1 MDIRLSAI
9 HLYPV
14 KGIGGVTAAQ
24 AKVEPEGLRHDR
36 RWMIVDDQDNFLS
49 QRSHP
54 RLALLTGSFDG
65 HKLELAAP
73 GQDPLS
79 LDIPDGR
86 RRITVTV
93 WRDRVDAAATRGDA
107 DEWISRYLGQSCRL
121 AYMDEICLRPI
132 SSSRGR
138 PGESV
143 SFADGYPCLLISAA
157 SLADLNSRL
166 ETPLPMDRFR
176 PNLVV
181 DGCDAFAEDGWQKL
195 AIGETVY
202 RFAGLCAR
210 CSVTTVDQQSGTRE
224 SKEPL
229 RTLAT
234 YRQGEG
240 GVVFGVNLVPE
251 KTGAIALGDKVV
263 VLG

>member
-121 AYMDEICLRPI
+121 AYMDETCLRPI

-157 SLADLNSRL
+157 SLADLNCRL

-251 KTGAIALGDKVV
+251 KTGAIAVGDKVV